1 MWRVTADPDR
11 FDEAVQWLRSRV
23 PVTRE
28 AYDELE
34 DAARSQAFTIGGTQ
48 QLRVVQTVLS
58 EITRAVENGESIESF
73 RARIEKRLRKDYVAK
88 NSARLT
94 TAFRTTTQMA
104 LNTGRWFQ
112 MQDPVLLQSHP
123 YRIYDAV
130 LDTRTTDTCRNLDG
144 KVYHHE
150 DEFLLSHW
158 PPLHHHCRTGVR
170 AIRTKQAM
178 DIGPQTPPKGVDVPA
193 GFGLAPPN
201 RDPWEPDAADFD
213 PKAFAEYQRKQRALK
228 ARKSK
233 RGKTKPKTKP
243 KKRKRA

>member
-1 MWRVTADPDR
+1 MWRVTADPDQ

-28 AYDELE
+28 AYDELD
-34 DAARSQAFTIGGTQ
+34 DAARAQSFTIGGTQ
-48 QLRVVQTVLS
+48 QLRVVQTVLD
-58 EITRAVENGESIESF
+58 EITRAVESGESIESF
-73 RARIEKRLRKDYVAK
+73 RDRIEKRLRRDYTEP

-130 LDTRTTDTCRNLDG
+130 LDTRTTETCRNLDG
-144 KVYHHE
+144 KVFHHE
-150 DEFLLSHW
+150 DEFLLTNW
-158 PPLHHHCRTGVR
+158 PPLHHNCRTGVR

-178 DIGPQTPPKGVDVPA
+178 DIGPQSPPKKLDVPK
-193 GFGLAPPN
+193 GFGLAPPE
-201 RDPWEPDAADFD
+201 RETWEPDAADFD
-213 PKAFAEYQRKQRALK
+213 PKAFAEYVRKQRALE
-228 ARKSK
+228 ARRKKPAKSSNA
-233 RGKTKPKTKP
+233 KP